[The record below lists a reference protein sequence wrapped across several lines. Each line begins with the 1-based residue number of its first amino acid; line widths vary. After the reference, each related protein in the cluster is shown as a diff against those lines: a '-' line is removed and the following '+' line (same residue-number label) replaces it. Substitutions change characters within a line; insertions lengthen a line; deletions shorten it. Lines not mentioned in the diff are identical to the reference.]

1 MNKQLLCLAMFFV
14 LYTLPALASEVPQYA
29 MDAYEASFIFDEE
42 NVLIGAEIEPL
53 KPYLTDNEIENL
65 FLSDVVSSLGSTAP
79 TPSIHIFMGYR
90 PKSPTACKLNPRWIC
105 SLRGDIAN

>member
-1 MNKQLLCLAMFFV
+1 MKKQLLCLAMFFV

-29 MDAYEASFIFDEE
+29 MDAYESSFIFDAE

-65 FLSDVVSSLGSTAP
+65 YRSDVVSSLGIAGP
-79 TPSIHIFMGYR
+79 TTNIFIFRGYK
-90 PKSPTACKLNPRWIC
+90 PKSPGNCKANPRWIC
-105 SLRGDIAN
+105 SLTGTLGS